1 MIGRIVEVVG
11 KLAAA
16 PLAALVLTGAAWA
29 DESLAGKLLVAAP
42 SMPDPR
48 FQETVIYMCVHD
60 SDGALGLILNR
71 RMGLV
76 PGEAVAEQFKL
87 EATPSP
93 DEIPLHWGGP
103 VDPGRGF
110 ILHSSEYVSDSTE
123 AVGPEIAFSIDTR
136 ILTDLVEGKGPER
149 ALLVL
154 GYAGW
159 GAGQLESELK
169 RDDWLVVP
177 GEASFVFGD
186 NLDAMWRAA
195 LDLVE
200 VAL

>member
-1 MIGRIVEVVG
+1 MIRRIASSIWGLVFATV
-11 KLAAA
+11 AAVA
-16 PLAALVLTGAAWA
+16 SVDSARA

-48 FQETVIYMCVHD
+48 FQQTVIYMCVHD
-60 SDGALGLILNR
+60 DGGALGLILNR

-76 PGEAVAEQFKL
+76 PGEAVVEQFKL
-87 EATPSP
+87 DATPGAG
-93 DEIPLHWGGP
+93 EIPLHWGGP

-110 ILHSSEYVSDSTE
+110 VLHSSEYTSDSTE
-123 AVGPEIAFSIDTR
+123 AVSAEIAFSVDSR
-136 ILTDLVEGKGPER
+136 ILVDLVEGQGPDS

-177 GEASFVFGD
+177 GEAAFVFSD
-186 NLDAMWRAA
+186 DLDAMWRAA

-200 VAL
+200 VDL

>member
-1 MIGRIVEVVG
+1 MMRRITATAWMLLFAAV
-11 KLAAA
+11 AA
-16 PLAALVLTGAAWA
+16 PPFVESARAA
-29 DESLAGKLLVAAP
+29 ESLAGKLLVAAP

-60 SDGALGLILNR
+60 EGGALGLIVNR

-76 PGEAVAEQFKL
+76 PGDAVVDQFELDAKPGP
-87 EATPSP
+87 E
-93 DEIPLHWGGP
+93 EIPLHWGGP

-110 ILHSSEYVSDSTE
+110 VLHSSEYASDSTE
-123 AVGPEIAFSIDTR
+123 AVSADIAFSIDSR
-136 ILTDLVEGKGPER
+136 ILVDLVEGEGPDQ

-169 RDDWLVVP
+169 RDDWAVVA
-177 GEASFVFGD
+177 GDAAFVFSD
-186 NLDAMWRAA
+186 DLEAMWRAA
-195 LDLVE
+195 LDLIE
-200 VAL
+200 VDL